1 MASLQVE
8 EMTLLLAEVHIQ
20 LLKALLK
27 KEVEDDQ
34 QTVYQRDSIN
44 SILMFGNT
52 ITWPEAMRT
61 YFQTDTIFAPALSL
75 LESFEYPFT
84 TADVRPSIPIFI
96 TDQIL
101 CRETTKSSATVKFI
115 TTSKYFCDFLQNF
128 FIYIFFLQ
136 ESSALIVEFVTQ
148 LEMYSVVRPAQLS
161 TSSSV

>member
-1 MASLQVE
+1 
-8 EMTLLLAEVHIQ
+8 
-20 LLKALLK
+20 
-27 KEVEDDQ
+27 
-34 QTVYQRDSIN
+34 
-44 SILMFGNT
+44 
-52 ITWPEAMRT
+52 MRT

-128 FIYIFFLQ
+128 FIYIFFFTGKQRTNCRVCHPVGDVLCC
-136 ESSALIVEFVTQ
+136 ETCPAVYLLECVDPPFGYVPEEDCPVCTAEFCEGVTDAKAD
-148 LEMYSVVRPAQLS
+148 LNNHVDKYICITRLVFVKLF
-161 TSSSV
+161 

>member
-8 EMTLLLAEVHIQ
+8 EMTPLL
-20 LLKALLK
+20 ALLK

-75 LESFEYPFT
+75 FESCEYPFT

-128 FIYIFFLQ
+128 FIFFFFLQ

>member
-8 EMTLLLAEVHIQ
+8 EMTPLL
-20 LLKALLK
+20 ALLK

-75 LESFEYPFT
+75 FESCEYPFT

-128 FIYIFFLQ
+128 FIFFFFYRK
-136 ESSALIVEFVTQ
+136 A
-148 LEMYSVVRPAQLS
+148 AH
-161 TSSSV
+161 